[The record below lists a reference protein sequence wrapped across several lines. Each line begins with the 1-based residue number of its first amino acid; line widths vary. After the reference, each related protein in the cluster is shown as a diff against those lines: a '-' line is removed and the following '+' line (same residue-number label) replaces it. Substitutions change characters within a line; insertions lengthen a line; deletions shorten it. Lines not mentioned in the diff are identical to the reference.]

1 MAGGLRKPAVSRVSN
16 SQPLLSLRPCAFAL
30 FRLNMTQRRKVAKN
44 PTRYIVPPVDIYETD
59 DALTVVVDLPGVG
72 KDNVD
77 VRVEENILTIK
88 GNLDYEPPENLLL
101 GEFNLQGYYRQFQLS
116 DEVNQDRISAESKN
130 GVLTIRL
137 PKAEKSKPMQIEVKL
152 G

>member
-1 MAGGLRKPAVSRVSN
+1 MSEQTAVMTAEK
-16 SQPLLSLRPCAFAL
+16 QATATATGEKSLATREE
-30 FRLNMTQRRKVAKN
+30 
-44 PTRYIVPPVDIYETD
+44 TRYLVPPVDIFETN
-59 DALTVVVDLPGVG
+59 DALTVVVDLPGVN

-88 GNLDYEPPENLLL
+88 GNADYEPPANPLP

-116 DEVNQDRISAESKN
+116 DEVDQSRISAESKN
-130 GVLTIRL
+130 GVLTIIL
-137 PKAEKSKPMQIEVKL
+137 PKAEKSKPRQIKVKL